1 MSDKE
6 TLLSMGFFEAQ
17 VIKALS
23 ATKNAGLSQ
32 ALDYIDEHANEPSGF
47 WDVPF
52 EKPAKTTTGVGE
64 HEEGDEEGA
73 PGGAAEAKSLTC
85 TDCGKRFRNHAL
97 ASYHGEKSGHE
108 HFEESTEETSPLTE
122 EERKAKLAE
131 LQERMLAKK
140 KLQQAKDREEA
151 LKNDAIHRKTGKDQA
166 QIKADLQLKAA
177 QQEAAQR
184 AKDKLEDAKAR
195 ATIKAQIEADKK
207 ARLEKAKKEKALR
220 EGGIVDVGEEAA
232 EIAAGTSAG
241 GLKSASAPVKTYD
254 QTRLQIRVPDG
265 PPLVHAVASTETLGA
280 VVEWIQGQ
288 TGLDEPGLSS
298 AFPRKT
304 YSPSEYGKTM
314 SELGLAPSAVLMVV

>member
-17 VIKALS
+17 VTKALA

-32 ALDYIDEHANEPSGF
+32 ALDYIDEHANEPSAF
-47 WDVPF
+47 WETPV
-52 EKPAKTTTGVGE
+52 EQAKSALVAAAGQ

-97 ASYHGEKSGHE
+97 ASYHGEKSGHDN
-108 HFEESTEETSPLTE
+108 FEESTEEIAPLTE

-151 LKNDAIHRKTGKDQA
+151 LKNDAIRRKAGKDQA
-166 QIKADLQLKAA
+166 QIKADMQLKAA

-195 ATIKAQIEADKK
+195 AAIKAQIEADKK
-207 ARLEKAKKEKALR
+207 ARAEKAKKEKALR
-220 EGGIVDVGEEAA
+220 DGGVVDVGAEAA
-232 EIAAGTSAG
+232 GGGTGSSSTGGAKTAA
-241 GLKSASAPVKTYD
+241 ASAKTYD
-254 QTRLQIRVPDG
+254 QTRLQIRVPSG
-265 PPLVHAVASTETLGA
+265 APLVHAVASTETLGQ
-280 VVEWIQGQ
+280 VVEWIREQ
-288 TGLDEPGLSS
+288 TGLDEPSLSS

-314 SELGLAPSAVLMVV
+314 TELGLAPSVSGP